1 MTKTCEA
8 ILYVKYNNVGGGIF
22 KKKEE
27 IFRSIKLSTNF
38 YFKVK
43 TCTIFCVLFLSSILG
58 RLCFVTDMLD

>member
-22 KKKEE
+22 KKEE
-27 IFRSIKLSTNF
+27 IFCSIKLSTNF

-43 TCTIFCVLFLSSILG
+43 TFTIF
-58 RLCFVTDMLD
+58 LCFISELNFG